1 MIESSEVQDAA
12 QAIGQRI
19 IVSKAGS
26 ELDLVP
32 AFTGTP
38 AALLIAG
45 SPFFYTAARSTCRVG
60 GAARGTHSLRVA

>member
-1 MIESSEVQDAA
+1 MIESSEVQEAA

-45 SPFFYTAARSTCRVG
+45 
-60 GAARGTHSLRVA
+60 